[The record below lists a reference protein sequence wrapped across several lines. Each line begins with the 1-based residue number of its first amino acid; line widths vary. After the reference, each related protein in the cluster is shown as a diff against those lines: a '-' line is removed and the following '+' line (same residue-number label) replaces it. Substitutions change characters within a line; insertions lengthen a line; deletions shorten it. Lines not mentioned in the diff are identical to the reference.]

1 MFLAILGYGSLIA
14 LGSWAMGGEKPV
26 MEESKST
33 SEGIPSIED
42 PSWPEWIAGNNG
54 ANVEAFFNN
63 LAE

>member
-1 MFLAILGYGSLIA
+1 MFLAVFIYGSLIA
-14 LGSWAMGGEKPV
+14 LGSWALGGKKPE
-26 MEESKST
+26 MEESKGT
-33 SEGIPSIED
+33 TEGIPSIDD

>member
-1 MFLAILGYGSLIA
+1 
-14 LGSWAMGGEKPV
+14 

-42 PSWPEWIAGNNG
+42 ASFPEWIAGNNG